1 MLLTVSGSSFVHLSS
16 FVRFILIESF
26 PLLHQ
31 SDSIKIFYS
40 YLVMQAGFGM
50 LEAGSV
56 QEKNHRSILF
66 KVRVKQA

>member
-1 MLLTVSGSSFVHLSS
+1 
-16 FVRFILIESF
+16 
-26 PLLHQ
+26 
-31 SDSIKIFYS
+31 
-40 YLVMQAGFGM
+40 MQAGFGM